1 MTSFTI
7 SNESID
13 RLAALFAISDKLEK
27 LKSKDDKKKEVG
39 TLLSF
44 EDDKM
49 SVHVTGNR
57 SIVEY
62 RIDIENFTKDPRFT
76 DGPAYVNLDL
86 AKLGSSLAKCSLA
99 GTGASV
105 RIDHANSANGT
116 ARVTVQSNSDNTK
129 ITFNCFGAMEDRII
143 KIILNDWSMR
153 METPHFTS
161 GTADVEIN
169 ESVIKFADT
178 AAKFMSILQQ
188 PSTIGISKDRLR
200 FFSRVGILN
209 KKVSGTLTDSDET
222 FVLNKGVLD
231 FIKPIYKDT
240 KEPLTL
246 TYSANVDGK
255 RQFIKIDN
263 DKVGIRAVLD
273 ISDMSFSFMDQ
284 ATLSALIPESLNE
297 VKFNINKKELE
308 LALQKFEGLF
318 NPATYK
324 WKQLNVVHQNTNYDE
339 KTLNVEYHDNS
350 GQVSTNIP
358 IEPVNNT
365 SEESEFIFLLP
376 GLILAGIL
384 DCIDEDQITISYSS
398 IPYDEQHGMGISLS
412 TPTMDAICVKITE

>member
-13 RLAALFAISDKLEK
+13 RLAALFSISDKLEK
-27 LKSKDDKKKEVG
+27 SKAKDDKKKDVG

-44 EDDKM
+44 DDDKM

-62 RIDIENFTKDPRFT
+62 KIDIDNFTKDQMFT
-76 DGPAYVNLDL
+76 GAAYVNLDL

-105 RIDHANSANGT
+105 RIDHATSAGGT
-116 ARVTVQSNSDNTK
+116 SRVTVQSNSDNTK
-129 ITFNCFGAMEDRII
+129 ITFNCFGAMDDNII
-143 KIILNDWSMR
+143 KIILNDWNMR
-153 METPHFTS
+153 METPHFK
-161 GTADVEIN
+161 GETANVEIN
-169 ESVIKFADT
+169 EAVIKFADT

-188 PSTIGISKDRLR
+188 PSTIGITKDRLR
-200 FFSRVGILN
+200 FFSRVGILD
-209 KKVSGTLTDSDET
+209 KKVSGTLTDSEET
-222 FVLNKGVLD
+222 FVLNKNVLD

-246 TYSANVDGK
+246 TYSAEVDGK
-255 RQFIKIDN
+255 RQFVMIDN

-284 ATLSALIPESLNE
+284 ASLSAIIPDPLNE
-297 VKFNINKKELE
+297 VKFNLNKKELE

-324 WKQLNVVHQNTNYDE
+324 WKQINIVHQNTNYDE
-339 KTLNVEYHDNS
+339 KTLNMEYHDTS
-350 GQVSTNIP
+350 GQVSTNIS
-358 IEPVNNT
+358 IDPVNNT
-365 SEESEFIFLLP
+365 SEESEFIFMLP
-376 GLILAGIL
+376 GLILSGIL
-384 DCIDEDQITISYSS
+384 DCIEEDQITVSYSAV
-398 IPYDEQHGMGISLS
+398 PYDEQHGMGISLT
-412 TPTMDAICVKITE
+412 TPTMAAICVKITD